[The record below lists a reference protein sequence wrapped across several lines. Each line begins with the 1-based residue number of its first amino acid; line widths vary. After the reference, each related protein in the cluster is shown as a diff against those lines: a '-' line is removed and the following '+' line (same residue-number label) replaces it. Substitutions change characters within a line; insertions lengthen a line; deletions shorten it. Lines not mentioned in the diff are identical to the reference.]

1 MCLLSNGKRHSGY
14 GEIQW
19 EDGDSQS
26 ITSGISDNKNLIN
39 EANSIDLLKIFNLYN
54 INIDNRKCVCPFLN
68 HKGGR
73 ESSPSF
79 YFYPETNSFYCFGCK
94 IGTLPV
100 DFVSNIENIGRIKA
114 ATKIIESFGSEE
126 IQNIV
131 NINNNFQLEKN
142 QLLIDF
148 SFFIHEK
155 IIYYKNNKEALDKI
169 EDTTYVFDKLN
180 NKYDLDVKALKSTI
194 LKIKDRIDEILCQF

>member
-1 MCLLSNGKRHSGY
+1 MYLLSNRKGYSGY

-19 EDGDSQS
+19 EDGDSEA
-26 ITSGISDNKNLIN
+26 ITSNIPDNKILIN
-39 EANSIDLLKIFNLYN
+39 EANLIELSKIFKFYN

-79 YFYPETNSFYCFGCK
+79 YFYPDTNSFYCFGCK

-114 ATKIIESFGSEE
+114 ATKIIELFGSEQ
-126 IQNIV
+126 IQSVV

-155 IIYYKNNKEALDKI
+155 IIYYKNNKEAIDKI
-169 EDTTYVFDKLN
+169 EDTIYVFDKLN

-194 LKIKDRIDEILCQF
+194 SKIKDRIDQILCQF